1 MSTPCS
7 TPSNTASLAEA
18 LSAGLRAELDLTP
31 KPGLVDRS
39 DSGSHADLDYR
50 LMRRS
55 ITLLEQYLSDCVNTL
70 HAGHGIERL
79 RELGILAEQRML
91 ARLGTNT
98 HRGAIFLGGL
108 LLGAVHAA
116 DGTEP
121 RAISDAVADCAHRL
135 FAQRLPRGTT
145 GEVVRTRYRV
155 GGIVSEALNGLP
167 AVFVVGVPALH
178 EARRRGLSNRD
189 SLYFAMARLMRTV
202 EDTTALRRCGP
213 AGLARLRRDGA
224 RLERLLD
231 HGNDPNP
238 FLVRCNRQYRA
249 QRLTMGGV
257 ADLLAICVACFRSR
271 VSGQL
276 MVSDYN
282 SLI

>member
-31 KPGLVDRS
+31 KPGLVDRR
-39 DSGSHADLDYR
+39 DSGSHDDLDYP
-50 LMRRS
+50 LMLRS
-55 ITLLEQYLSDCVNTL
+55 IALLEQYFSGCVNAL

-79 RELGILAEQRML
+79 RELGLLAEQRMF

-108 LLGAVHAA
+108 LLGAAHAA
-116 DGTEP
+116 DCNEP
-121 RAISDAVADCAHRL
+121 RAVSDAVTDCAHQL
-135 FAQRLPRGTT
+135 FAQQLPRGTT
-145 GEVVRTRYRV
+145 GERVRARYRV
-155 GGIVSEALNGLP
+155 GGIVGEALNGLP
-167 AVFVVGVPALH
+167 AVFTVGVPALH
-178 EARRRGLSNRD
+178 EARRRGLNERD
-189 SLYFAMARLMRTV
+189 GLYLAMARLMQTV

-213 AGLARLRRDGA
+213 DGLARLRRDGA
-224 RLERLLD
+224 RLERLLED
-231 HGNDPNP
+231 GNDPIP
-238 FLVRCNRQYRA
+238 FLEHCNRQYRT

-257 ADLLAICVACFRSR
+257 ADLLAICVAWVRLR
-271 VSGQL
+271 DSGQSSI
-276 MVSDYN
+276 SDYT